1 MKRKYTREEVLERM
15 IGNSIYFNPDDTNIF
30 VRKRYGI
37 GAWTMNMGNPWSWT
51 IVGGIVAIAVILQI
65 IL

>member
-15 IGNSIYFNPDDTNIF
+15 IGNSIYFNPDDANIF

-37 GAWTMNMGNPWSWT
+37 GAFTMNMGNPWSWVIT
-51 IVGGIVAIAVILQI
+51 GGIVLLAVVLIR
-65 IL
+65 

>member
-1 MKRKYTREEVLERM
+1 MKRKYTREEVFERM

-37 GAWTMNMGNPWSWT
+37 GAWTMNMGNPWSWVIAGVALLLA
-51 IVGGIVAIAVILQI
+51 IVLIR
-65 IL
+65 